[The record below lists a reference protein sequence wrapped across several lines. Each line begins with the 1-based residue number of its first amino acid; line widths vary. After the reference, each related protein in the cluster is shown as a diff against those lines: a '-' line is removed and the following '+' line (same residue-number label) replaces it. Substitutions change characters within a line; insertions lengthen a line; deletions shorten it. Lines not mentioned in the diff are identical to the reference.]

1 MTQTAID
8 VCRKQSESRK
18 RAGAYGGEL
27 EGHGRSDMEL
37 GPIGGELEGHGR
49 SDMGLGPMRGVRGSW
64 RKRHGAGAYQWGAG
78 GSWKKRYGAG
88 AGAVVCR
95 LVATGTLALGTCL
108 VPLSFMSSAVRW
120 GIEDLLLRVVMRIKQ
135 GNLCQGFFDQYLTQ
149 SKSSERKSGGVVIK
163 S

>member
-1 MTQTAID
+1 M
-8 VCRKQSESRK
+8 
-18 RAGAYGGEL
+18 G
-27 EGHGRSDMEL
+27 L

-49 SDMGLGPMRGVRGSW
+49 SDMGLGPMAGSW
-64 RKRHGAGAYQWGAG
+64 RVMEEATWGWGLWRGVGGSWKKRHGAGAYGGELEGHGRSDMGLGLGQWCA
-78 GSWKKRYGAG
+78 GSW
-88 AGAVVCR
+88 
-95 LVATGTLALGTCL
+95 LLAPWPWVRVL

-149 SKSSERKSGGVVIK
+149 SKSSEQKSGGVVIK